1 MAGAVADRLW
11 KTSTPDAIEADLA
24 ALWRELARGDAPI
37 ARAVMS
43 NLIVF
48 RARARAAD
56 ADVAAVAAGLPLD
69 DVAARHPS
77 RMIVLEHCDDASPNA
92 PFAAGV
98 GIVTFG
104 PPQARYG
111 VEQIVF
117 RSACP
122 DASLLSILRR
132 FVRGD
137 LPTTVWCTE
146 DLSEQPPLP
155 PLLEVGRQLLYD
167 SRQWRDVRRG
177 VAALAAIVDR
187 QRLDVADL
195 NWRRLSP
202 LRRVLVDARGPL
214 TSAAWQRVEA
224 TITHAAGE
232 DAIAWLCAAWI
243 RSETNGTTSTSV
255 EQARRSA
262 FRAEAEATRS
272 APAFAEGFGAS
283 TVARS
288 ASGGG
293 SLSGERD
300 AVLSVTIADL
310 TATLTA
316 KTVDVVGGAAPGLS
330 VGVRVETEAE
340 AIAAE
345 LRSLSSDAVLV
356 AALKTLAVQ

>member
-1 MAGAVADRLW
+1 MAGTVADRLW
-11 KTSTPDAIEADLA
+11 KISAPDAIEADLA
-24 ALWRELARGDAPI
+24 ALWRELAQGEAPI

-48 RARARAAD
+48 RARARGAD
-56 ADVAAVAAGLPLD
+56 ADVAAIAAGLPLE

-137 LPTTVWCTE
+137 LPTTVWCAE

-177 VAALAAIVDR
+177 VHTLAAIVDR
-187 QRLDVADL
+187 PHLEIADL
-195 NWRRLSP
+195 NWRRLEP

-214 TSAAWQRVEA
+214 TSAAWHGVEA
-224 TITHAAGE
+224 TITHAPGE
-232 DAIAWLCAAWI
+232 GAIGSLCAAWI
-243 RSETNGTTSTSV
+243 QSETDGTTSTRV
-255 EQARRSA
+255 APADARRA
-262 FRAEAEATRS
+262 ADRS
-272 APAFAEGFGAS
+272 APAFAEGFGA
-283 TVARS
+283 
-288 ASGGG
+288 
-293 SLSGERD
+293 
-300 AVLSVTIADL
+300 VLSVSIADL

-316 KTVDVVGGAAPGLS
+316 KTVDIVSASAPRVS

-345 LRSLSSDAVLV
+345 LRSLSRDAVLV

>member
-11 KTSTPDAIEADLA
+11 KRSAPDAIEADLA
-24 ALWRELARGDAPI
+24 ALWRELAQGGAPI

-48 RARARAAD
+48 RARARAGD

-69 DVAARHPS
+69 EVAARHPS

-167 SRQWRDVRRG
+167 SRRWRDVRRG
-177 VAALAAIVDR
+177 IHALAAIVDR
-187 QRLDVADL
+187 PHLEVADL
-195 NWRRLSP
+195 NWRRLDP
-202 LRRVLVDARGPL
+202 LRRVLADARGPL
-214 TSAAWQRVEA
+214 TSATWHGVEA
-224 TITHAAGE
+224 TITHAPGE
-232 DAIAWLCAAWI
+232 DAIASLCAAWI
-243 RSETNGTTSTSV
+243 RSETGGTTSTSV
-255 EQARRSA
+255 VPADTRSA
-262 FRAEAEATRS
+262 ADRS
-272 APAFAEGFGAS
+272 APASAEGSGAS
-283 TVARS
+283 TVARA

-293 SLSGERD
+293 SLSLERD
-300 AVLSVTIADL
+300 TVLSVSIADL
-310 TATLTA
+310 IATLTA
-316 KTVDVVGGAAPGLS
+316 KTVDIVSASAPHLS

-356 AALKTLAVQ
+356 TALKTLAVQ

>member
-1 MAGAVADRLW
+1 MAGAVADRAW
-11 KTSTPDAIEADLA
+11 KISTPQAIEADLA
-24 ALWRELARGDAPI
+24 ALWRELAGGDTPI

-48 RARARAAD
+48 RGRTGAD
-56 ADVAAVAAGLPLD
+56 AADVAAIAAGLPLEE
-69 DVAARHPS
+69 VAARHPS
-77 RMIVLEHCDDASPNA
+77 RMIVLEHCDDVHAGA

-98 GIVTFG
+98 GILTFG

-111 VEQIVF
+111 IEQIVF

-137 LPTTVWCTE
+137 LPTTVWCT
-146 DLSEQPPLP
+146 DDVSEQPPLQ

-167 SRQWRDVRRG
+167 SRGWRNLRRG

-187 QRLDVADL
+187 PDMNVADL
-195 NWRRLSP
+195 NWRRLNP

-214 TSAAWQRVEA
+214 TSAGWNRVEVA
-224 TITHAAGE
+224 ITHAPGE
-232 DAIAWLCAAWI
+232 DVIAWLCSAWI
-243 RSETNGTTSTSV
+243 QSETGGTAWTTV
-255 EQARRSA
+255 EPTAA
-262 FRAEAEATRS
+262 AGTVL
-272 APAFAEGFGAS
+272 
-283 TVARS
+283 TVAI
-288 ASGGG
+288 G
-293 SLSGERD
+293 D
-300 AVLSVTIADL
+300 F

-316 KTVDVVGGAAPGLS
+316 KTVDIVSASAPRLS

-345 LRSLSSDAVLV
+345 LRTLSRDRALV
-356 AALKTLAVQ
+356 AALRTLANA

>member
-1 MAGAVADRLW
+1 MAGTVADRLW
-11 KTSTPDAIEADLA
+11 KISAPDAIEADLA
-24 ALWRELARGDAPI
+24 ALWRELAQGGAPI

-48 RARARAAD
+48 RARARAGE

-167 SRQWRDVRRG
+167 SRRWRDVRRG
-177 VAALAAIVDR
+177 IHALAAIVDR
-187 QRLDVADL
+187 PHLEIADL
-195 NWRRLSP
+195 NWRRLDP

-214 TSAAWQRVEA
+214 TSAAWHGVEA
-224 TITHAAGE
+224 TITHAPGE
-232 DAIAWLCAAWI
+232 DAIGSLCAAWI
-243 RSETNGTTSTSV
+243 QSETSGTTSTRV
-255 EQARRSA
+255 APADTGSA
-262 FRAEAEATRS
+262 ADRS
-272 APAFAEGFGAS
+272 APASAEGFGAS

-300 AVLSVTIADL
+300 TVLRVSIDDL

-316 KTVDVVGGAAPGLS
+316 KTVDIVSAFAPHLS

-345 LRSLSSDAVLV
+345 LRSLSGDAALV